1 MWYTVHMEIEPVQ
14 KTAPKYPTI
23 VKTVAVVAAAAAVTS
38 CQQQQQ
44 QQGMTPPGAPLPPQ
58 VTGGVK

>member
-1 MWYTVHMEIEPVQ
+1 MNITPATKE
-14 KTAPKYPTI
+14 TAPKYPAL
-23 VKTVAVVAAAAAVTS
+23 VKAAAVVTTAAALVA

-58 VTGGVK
+58 VTGGVVK

>member
-1 MWYTVHMEIEPVQ
+1 MKIESSSES
-14 KTAPKYPTI
+14 TPKYPTL
-23 VKTVAVVAAAAAVTS
+23 VKVAAVVATAAALAA

-44 QQGMTPPGAPLPPQ
+44 QQSMTPPGAPLPPQ

>member
-1 MWYTVHMEIEPVQ
+1 MNITPAPKE
-14 KTAPKYPTI
+14 TAPKYPAL
-23 VKTVAVVAAAAAVTS
+23 VKAAAVVTTAAALVA

-58 VTGGVK
+58 VTGGVAK

>member
-1 MWYTVHMEIEPVQ
+1 MDITPTSTE
-14 KTAPKYPTI
+14 TAPKYPAL
-23 VKTVAVVAAAAAVTS
+23 VKAAAVVTTAAALVA

-58 VTGGVK
+58 VTGGVVK

>member
-1 MWYTVHMEIEPVQ
+1 MNITPATKE
-14 KTAPKYPTI
+14 TAPKYPAL
-23 VKTVAVVAAAAAVTS
+23 VKAAAVVTTATALVA

-58 VTGGVK
+58 VTGGVVK